1 MLKHGEH
8 TRYDV
13 VKHDVEG
20 GFVEDGVLR
29 DDFFAARF
37 EGFEQFGHEVRVAFD
52 GYEMLIKVEV
62 AVDDSRKFCK
72 HLIGVVKQLVDVV
85 LTHDLLETV
94 DDFVLDFV
102 GEVVNAAIIVVK
114 RFAVDVG
121 SVGNIFDGDVVD
133 ILFRKQFG
141 KGAVD
146 CFLVFAIRLSV
157 FSVPYR
163 ILFSIFSGNNTQCGA
178 KACKNGRFSAR
189 LRNLKLSKFL
199 VSFSCLYYN
208 THMRHKSRLSD
219 KILCLKN

>member
-85 LTHDLLETV
+85 FTHDLLETV

-102 GEVVNAAIIVVK
+102 GEVVNAAVIVVK

-133 ILFRKQFG
+133 ILLRKQFG

-146 CFLVFAIRLSV
+146 CFFGFCDTSICFFLFHIGYYFRYFRGIIHNAGRKRVKTDDFRQDCAI
-157 FSVPYR
+157 
-163 ILFSIFSGNNTQCGA
+163 
-178 KACKNGRFSAR
+178 
-189 LRNLKLSKFL
+189 
-199 VSFSCLYYN
+199 
-208 THMRHKSRLSD
+208 
-219 KILCLKN
+219 